1 MAYDDA
7 VAKGAM
13 ALFGEK
19 YAEEVRVLSMG
30 EGYSVELCGGTHV
43 QRTGDIGA
51 FKIQLETGIA
61 SGVRRIEAL
70 TGQAAVDYNRTLED
84 RLLAASEQ
92 LKTNPLELTDR
103 IVQVVIDNKALSK
116 ELESLSQKMAV
127 AQSSDL
133 SESMM
138 DINGVAFLAAKIDAD
153 SKTVMQTLDTLRS
166 KAPNNSVF
174 VLANVQGGKVGL
186 VVAVSKD
193 LSARLSAPELLNAVG
208 SLVGAKGG
216 GRPDLARAGGGDN
229 PAGIDALLEQ
239 SKSWVVE
246 HLN

>member
-1 MAYDDA
+1 MSYDDA

-19 YAEEVRVLSMG
+19 YADEVRVLSMG
-30 EGYSVELCGGTHV
+30 GGYSVELCGGTHV

-61 SGVRRIEAL
+61 SGVRRIEAV
-70 TGQAAVDYNRTLED
+70 TGQAAVAHNRVLED
-84 RLLAASEQ
+84 RLLSASEH
-92 LKTNPLELTDR
+92 LKTNPSELTER
-103 IVQVVIDNKALSK
+103 ILQVVNDNKALAK
-116 ELESLSQKMAV
+116 EIESLSQKMAA

-133 SESMM
+133 GESIL
-138 DINGVAFLAAKIDAD
+138 DINGVAFLAAKIEAD

-166 KAPNNSVF
+166 QAAKDSVF

-186 VVAVSKD
+186 VVAVSKA
-193 LSARLSAPELLNAVG
+193 LSERLSAPELLNAIG
-208 SLVGAKGG
+208 PLVGAKGG

-229 PAGIDALLEQ
+229 PAGIEQ
-239 SKSWVVE
+239 LIAASKNWVTE
-246 HLN
+246 QLN